1 MAVPFILG
9 GAAAVLGV
17 TGAKKALD
25 AHDTVQKA
33 NNINQEA
40 QSIVDT
46 TNEKVKNARDAANS
60 KLISLGRKKIS
71 IMTNGI
77 RDFVEEFSKIKNVN
91 LRDSVGIDEI
101 RDFDTNGKDFLEMR
115 EASVSL
121 GELASGGLGSIGAGA
136 LAAAGAYGAVGT
148 FAAAST
154 GTAIAGLS
162 GAAATNATLA
172 WLGGGSLAAGG
183 MGVTGGMAVLG
194 GLVAG
199 PLLFV
204 GGSFYESKANKA
216 LNEAKTNRSKA
227 INFQQEGKN
236 ICTLLNAISKRS
248 EQIKSLLTDLNGFLV
263 PSIDEMRHIIR
274 DSGTDWQSYT
284 GEEQISIAKSIQI
297 AKTIKL
303 IVDTPILREDGS
315 LDNECERV
323 INLKKEYVRKL
334 AEG

>member
-1 MAVPFILG
+1 MAVPFIIG

-17 TGAKKALD
+17 TGVKKAID
-25 AHDTVQKA
+25 ASDTIEEAK
-33 NNINQEA
+33 NINQEA
-40 QSIVDT
+40 QNIVDN
-46 TNEKVKNARDAANS
+46 TNNNIKTARESTNS
-60 KLISLGRKKIS
+60 KLVSLGRKKIS

-77 RDFVEEFSKIKNVN
+77 RDFVEEFSKIQNVN

-101 RDFDTNGKDFLEMR
+101 RDFNPNGKEFLAMKD
-115 EASVSL
+115 ASVSL

-183 MGVTGGMAVLG
+183 FGVTGGMAVLG

-204 GGSFYESKANKA
+204 GGSFYSSKANKA

-227 INFQQEGKN
+227 LKFQQDGRN
-236 ICTLLNAISKRS
+236 ICTLLNAIGKRS
-248 EQIKSLLTDLNGFLV
+248 DQIKNLLIELNKFLV
-263 PSIDEMRHIIR
+263 PSIDEMRNIIR
-274 DSGTDWQSYT
+274 DSGTDWDDYT
-284 GEEQISIAKSIQI
+284 EKEQLSIAKTIQI
-297 AKTIKL
+297 AKSIKL

-315 LDNECERV
+315 LDNESERV
-323 INLKKEYVRKL
+323 LNMKKEYVRKL